1 MNLKFRSSRNIGTSP
16 EIIWMVISD
25 PRQWPAFV
33 DRIQVIEVSGD
44 LLSGKI
50 VWKGRDFS
58 FEGEVTIRAVNE
70 RLIAVFDV
78 THNDRTDRMTVAF
91 IIKGSGK
98 SSTVS
103 EEIDLDFQV
112 HPLLGLLVRFISRF
126 GRAEEPTNLDRL
138 AELVETG

>member
-1 MNLKFRSSRNIGTSP
+1 MNLKFRSSRKIGASP

-33 DRIQVIEVSGD
+33 DQIQAIDAAGD
-44 LLSGKI
+44 HLSGKI
-50 VWKGRDFS
+50 VWKGRDF
-58 FEGEVTIRAVNE
+58 FFDGEVTVRAVNE

-78 THNDRTDRMTVAF
+78 THSDRTDRMTVAF
-91 IIKGSGK
+91 TVRGSGK

-103 EEIDLDFQV
+103 EEIDLDFRV

-126 GRAEEPTNLDRL
+126 GRSEEPTNLDRL
-138 AELVETG
+138 ADLVETG

>member
-1 MNLKFRSSRNIGTSP
+1 MNLKFRSSRKIGASP

-33 DRIQVIEVSGD
+33 DRIQAIDVVGD
-44 LLSGKI
+44 QLSGKI

-58 FEGEVTIRAVNE
+58 FEGEIIGRSENE
-70 RLIAVFDV
+70 RLTAVFDV
-78 THNDRTDRMTVAF
+78 THSNRTDRMTVAF
-91 IIKGSGK
+91 KIRGSGK

-103 EEIDLDFQV
+103 EEVDMDFQV

-126 GRAEEPTNLDRL
+126 GRTQEPTNLDLL
-138 AELVETG
+138 ADLVETP